1 MSQILLPQASS
12 TAGPIGRS
20 FASIFRPVFQLYR
33 VLISPLFGQTCRFEP
48 SCSHFAEESFLRHGP
63 IRGLRLTVARL
74 LRCHPF
80 HPGGYDPVP

>member
-1 MSQILLPQASS
+1 MSQILAPQAMP
-12 TAGPIGRS
+12 APGQIGRS
-20 FASIFRPVFQLYR
+20 FTSIFRLLFRLYR

-63 IRGLRLTVARL
+63 IRGLRLTMARL

>member
-1 MSQILLPQASS
+1 MSQILLPQAPSP
-12 TAGPIGRS
+12 AGPIGRAA
-20 FASIFRPVFQLYR
+20 ASIFRQVFQLYR

-63 IRGLRLTVARL
+63 IRGLSLTVARL